1 MFFANAISRFEDQV
15 QRIPEPELMD
25 DREQA
30 EAYANAD
37 FEDAHRR
44 FVTTFNELFREPALD
59 GYILDLGCG
68 PGDITFRFARAFPGA
83 TVHGVDGS
91 EAMLQCGRE
100 VLAEDAELQGRVTL
114 IHGLLP
120 GAVLPRPSYDAIISN
135 SLLHHLHDP
144 TVLWKA
150 VSNFSGPGAPV
161 FIMDLKRPGSVEKAQ
176 SLVTEYSGDEPE
188 VLRQDFY
195 NSLLAAFTRTEIEE
209 QLEESGLGHL
219 TVREISD
226 RHVVISGYR

>member
-1 MFFANAISRFEDQV
+1 MK
-15 QRIPEPELMD
+15 RIPEPELMD
-25 DREQA
+25 DRAQA
-30 EAYANAD
+30 EAYAGAD
-37 FEDAHRR
+37 FEDAHSR
-44 FVTTFNELFREPALD
+44 FVATFNELFREPALD

-83 TVHGVDGS
+83 NVHGVDGS

-100 VLAEDAELQGRVTL
+100 VLAEDAALEGRVKL

-120 GAVLPRPSYDAIISN
+120 GAALPRPAYDAVISN
-135 SLLHHLHDP
+135 SLLHHLRDP
-144 TVLWKA
+144 GVLWNA
-150 VSNFSGPGAPV
+150 ISDLTGPGAPV
-161 FIMDLKRPGSVEKAQ
+161 FVMDLKRPGSVEKAQ
-176 SLVTEYSGDEPE
+176 SLVAEYSGDEPE

-195 NSLLAAFTRTEIEE
+195 NSLLAAFTPTEIEE
-209 QLEESGLGHL
+209 QLEKFGLGHL